1 MRKTALEGSMKNVA
15 DGLREE
21 GRWQEAE
28 EMHGKALEGP
38 WARHGQTMS
47 PRSNMIERALHPKK
61 RSKHAQTLL
70 AMMMLTVGP
79 SFFT

>member
-38 WARHGQTMS
+38 WARPSGYLEQPVGSGCLPAETG
-47 PRSNMIERALHPKK
+47 RSDCRAFQGCAFEG
-61 RSKHAQTLL
+61 SVFSSEA
-70 AMMMLTVGP
+70 
-79 SFFT
+79 S